1 MKKILVRKYKI
12 IIIGLICS
20 ILFLIIEL
28 LSFYNHKFLHEDHE
42 IIIRIIAFGT
52 FFILS
57 AVFQYYNIQQIKH
70 VNKLEKLNELK
81 SEFLRRASHELKTPL
96 ISIKGFSNL
105 LLTLHQEDLN
115 KEINSMLIEIDHG
128 CQRLED
134 IIKTLIVGSTL
145 ESSELKP
152 QMSLEDLSFLIKF
165 CSHEFSP
172 LIKSKS
178 HTLTVKI
185 EDKIMTR
192 FNKEQMYEVI
202 SNLLSNA
209 IKYTPPNG
217 KINIQT
223 ELKNN
228 NVIFKIHDTGI
239 GFTENEKTQVFK
251 QFGKIERF
259 GQGFDIEI
267 DGIGLGLY
275 ISKKIIELH
284 GGKIWFESAGRN
296 VGSTFSF
303 SLPIKTF

>member
-1 MKKILVRKYKI
+1 MKKIPVRKYKI

-20 ILFLIIEL
+20 TMFLIIEL
-28 LSFYNHKFLHEDHE
+28 LLFYNHKFLHEIHE
-42 IIIRIIAFGT
+42 FIIRIITFGT
-52 FFILS
+52 IFTLS
-57 AVFQYYNIQQIKH
+57 AVFQFYHIQQIKH

-96 ISIKGFSNL
+96 ISIKGYSNL
-105 LLTLHQEDLN
+105 LLTLHQEELN
-115 KEINSMLIEIDHG
+115 KDINSMLIEIDHG

-134 IIKTLIVGSTL
+134 IIKTLIVGFKL
-145 ESSELKP
+145 ESSKLKP

-165 CSHEFSP
+165 CLSEFSP
-172 LIKSKS
+172 LIKSKH
-178 HTLTVKI
+178 HTLTIKI

-228 NVIFKIHDTGI
+228 EVIFKIHDTGI

-251 QFGKIERF
+251 KFGKIERF
-259 GQGFDIEI
+259 GQGFDVEI
-267 DGIGLGLY
+267 DGTGLGLY
-275 ISKKIIELH
+275 ISKRIIKLH
-284 GGKIWFESAGRN
+284 GGKIWFESGGRN
-296 VGSTFSF
+296 GGSAFFF